1 MDWLSP
7 ILMFIRSEMG
17 DTNLDIGPGAMNWI
31 VAFLC
36 PGMVVGVNVG
46 KDVGL
51 RVGSGISVGRSV
63 GIEAIYVSVAAILTD
78 SAVSAITVGRYSGG

>member
-1 MDWLSP
+1 
-7 ILMFIRSEMG
+7 MFMRSEMG
-17 DTNLDIGPGAMNWI
+17 DTTFDMGPGAMNWI
-31 VAFLC
+31 VAFLW

-63 GIEAIYVSVAAILTD
+63 GIEAIYVSVADMLTD
-78 SAVSAITVGRYSGG
+78 CAVSAITVGRYSAG